1 MTRRPRCEI
10 EARTFQGG
18 CVSKDVYEFSAL
30 SFFFGCISLGVTLPE
45 WLTGSPAKVIRLCIQ
60 RLGFARECSN
70 RSGNVYFPHVKIR
83 LA

>member
-1 MTRRPRCEI
+1 MMTRRPRCEI

-45 WLTGSPAKVIRLCIQ
+45 WLTGSPANKQIK